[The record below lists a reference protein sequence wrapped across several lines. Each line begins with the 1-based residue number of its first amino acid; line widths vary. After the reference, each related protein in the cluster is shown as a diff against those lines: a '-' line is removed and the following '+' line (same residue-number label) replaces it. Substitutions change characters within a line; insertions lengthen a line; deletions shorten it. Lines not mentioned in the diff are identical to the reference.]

1 MRDFD
6 ALSRQFLWSGSL
18 LSSKWSLVK
27 WDSVCRPKHAG
38 GLGLR
43 SMALV
48 VTSLAAKLYW
58 RWCKCQDQDWA
69 KILVHKYFPGADYLD
84 IPRLTL
90 VGKGSCIWETL
101 KKGTQLIK
109 GVLF

>member
-1 MRDFD
+1 
-6 ALSRQFLWSGSL
+6 
-18 LSSKWSLVK
+18 
-27 WDSVCRPKHAG
+27 VCRPKHSG

-69 KILVHKYFPGADYLD
+69 KILVHKYFLGVDYLD

-101 KKGTQLIK
+101 KKGAQLIK
-109 GVLF
+109 GGLFWICNSGSDALFW